1 MGMQVLVSCQHPSQR
16 FYFLGKISSFIRV
29 GKSGQNEILSRPRS
43 TNRVQ
48 YQRIQNAAIWYPV
61 GYCSDWTLTQGL
73 GFFFYPGCGS
83 RNFLNKECCALNSNY
98 KSFGFFFFLCLM
110 SHYSDFF
117 LGNTNTF
124 CTFLFFLFPVF
135 FPFSPIASWSAWN
148 DKNRIG
154 ARFLT

>member
-29 GKSGQNEILSRPRS
+29 GKSGQNELLSRPRS

-98 KSFGFFFFLCLM
+98 KSFWFFFFMPYESLFRIFYALWVIIQIFFWAILILFAPFFFFFFR
-110 SHYSDFF
+110 YSFH
-117 LGNTNTF
+117 LV
-124 CTFLFFLFPVF
+124 L
-135 FPFSPIASWSAWN
+135 
-148 DKNRIG
+148 
-154 ARFLT
+154 